1 MVRIIP
7 QEKKSDSKT
16 YEWHGVTETFSSPI
30 QLKERLVDDFKDKLP
45 GEFDVGYVAKRGN
58 AKRWIHQ
65 AADLT
70 SMYKQLG
77 TSDTITLFA
86 EGLQTCSS
94 GGKRKRKAD
103 DGPSGTINHEDEVES
118 VATKLQTMHGDKY
131 NPQQLKLWARM
142 IVNKQHK
149 NFEEPPD
156 IPIITGG
163 IKKPRK
169 NSDSMSEVICNAAVA
184 ITQAL
189 TPSKSSPHPLPSQ
202 KGSLIGVSPS
212 SKATLTSNYISQL
225 KSLQELREMGVLS
238 DEEFA
243 EQKRFALDN
252 IRKLNNN

>member
-1 MVRIIP
+1 MSKSTNIWYYIL

-16 YEWHGVTETFSSPI
+16 YKWHGVTETFSSPI

-70 SMYKQLG
+70 SMCKQLG
-77 TSDTITLFA
+77 TSDTITRFA
-86 EGLQTCSS
+86 EGL
-94 GGKRKRKAD
+94 
-103 DGPSGTINHEDEVES
+103 
-118 VATKLQTMHGDKY
+118 
-131 NPQQLKLWARM
+131 
-142 IVNKQHK
+142 
-149 NFEEPPD
+149 
-156 IPIITGG
+156 
-163 IKKPRK
+163 
-169 NSDSMSEVICNAAVA
+169 
-184 ITQAL
+184 
-189 TPSKSSPHPLPSQ
+189 
-202 KGSLIGVSPS
+202 GVSPS

-225 KSLQELREMGVLS
+225 KSLQELREIGVLS